1 MMAPIDPAEQ
11 REGLPGDCGWAARHV
26 PRVSCWAARHVPPR
40 FLSSFFPQERHQAPP
55 WRCGAGLTSEL
66 FRRARYEFFF
76 LAPEASWGAPPWRCG
91 AGFNSE
97 FLLRSRCPFQ
107 KKKKKKSARPRR
119 SRSWLCVR
127 FVLPPFETS
136 HDGPFPS
143 IQRSREGLPALTR
156 FPALNPRGPPT
167 GCPRRFETTSRSGF
181 SLGTGAPGRHRPC
194 RPLVS
199 APGPG
204 ACPPPP
210 SAAATPGERLAS
222 GARGRT
228 LPPPREL
235 SAVASRDVRV

>member
-107 KKKKKKSARPRR
+107 KKKKKKKARGRAARGLGFACVLFCHPSRQAMTAHSHR
-119 SRSWLCVR
+119 SSGAERGSRHLLV
-127 FVLPPFETS
+127 FLLSTPEAPP
-136 HDGPFPS
+136 P
-143 IQRSREGLPALTR
+143 
-156 FPALNPRGPPT
+156 
-167 GCPRRFETTSRSGF
+167 
-181 SLGTGAPGRHRPC
+181 GAPAGSKQR
-194 RPLVS
+194 LGQGS
-199 APGPG
+199 AWAPGPPG
-204 ACPPPP
+204 GTGPAAPSSPPRAPERAPRPPPP
-210 SAAATPGERLAS
+210 
-222 GARGRT
+222 
-228 LPPPREL
+228 PPPPV
-235 SAVASRDVRV
+235 SV